1 MSADLFDE
9 YVEGRIALPLNRH
22 TTDRFSMQLNDMPCF
37 DDDSMM
43 GNSEYCVTMFNATQV
58 LSFNRAWGP
67 RDSSTWQVTSIN
79 KSLMV
84 EQELDTT
91 VSSCAVEPS
100 TTRLYYD
107 TLQIGIDDYLISV
120 DGKWVGHTSQAG
132 MRKACQGKHVLKFK
146 RSNPTSFSSTASPHL
161 MLRDA
166 VERAL
171 WESEQLMLSEVKEH
185 SELQALATK
194 KVTDPILVAVESQA
208 QSLSDA
214 QTSID
219 LLRGEVANLKQYI
232 MAKALSHSQEI
243 AEQKNIL
250 AQSEKKTDSLR
261 RDFEILRMQFNTFSL
276 SCHALEVVHDP
287 F

>member
-1 MSADLFDE
+1 
-9 YVEGRIALPLNRH
+9 
-22 TTDRFSMQLNDMPCF
+22 
-37 DDDSMM
+37 
-43 GNSEYCVTMFNATQV
+43 
-58 LSFNRAWGP
+58 
-67 RDSSTWQVTSIN
+67 

-91 VSSCAVEPS
+91 VGPCDVEPS

-107 TLQIGIDDYLISV
+107 TLPIGIDDYLISV
-120 DGKWVGHTSQAG
+120 DGKWVGSVSRTNL
-132 MRKACQGKHVLKFK
+132 RNACQGKHVLRFK
-146 RSNPTSFSSTASPHL
+146 RSNPTSFSSSASPHL

-208 QSLSDA
+208 LSLSNA

-219 LLRGEVANLKQYI
+219 LLRGEVADLKQYI
-232 MAKALSHSQEI
+232 MAKAVSHCQEI

-250 AQSEKKTDSLR
+250 TKSKKETDDLR
-261 RDFEILRMQFNTFSL
+261 HDFELLRMQFNTFSL
-276 SCHALEVVHDP
+276 SCDTLEFVHDP

>member
-1 MSADLFDE
+1 MSDDLFDE
-9 YVEGRIALPLNRH
+9 YLEGRIVLPLNYDK
-22 TTDRFSMQLNDMPCF
+22 TDRFSMQLNDMPCF
-37 DDDSMM
+37 DDDSIM

-67 RDSSTWQVTSIN
+67 CDSSTWQVTSIN

-91 VSSCAVEPS
+91 VRPCDVEPS

-107 TLQIGIDDYLISV
+107 TLPIGIDDYLISV
-120 DGKWVGHTSQAG
+120 DGGWCGNFTRTSL
-132 MRKACQGKHVLKFK
+132 RKACQGKHVLKFK
-146 RSNPTSFSSTASPHL
+146 RSNPTSFSSTSSPHL

-171 WESEQLMLSEVKEH
+171 WESEQQMLSEVKEH
-185 SELQALATK
+185 GELQALATK

-208 QSLSDA
+208 LSLSNA

-219 LLRGEVANLKQYI
+219 LLRGEVADLKQYI
-232 MAKALSHSQEI
+232 VSKALSHKQE
-243 AEQKNIL
+243 L
-250 AQSEKKTDSLR
+250 AKQANLLTKSGKETDALR
-261 RDFEILRMQFNTFSL
+261 HALELLRMQFNTFSL
-276 SCHALEVVHDP
+276 ACDTLEVVLDP